1 MTVSQRASRLIFR
14 LFSNWPAKALAL
26 GAAILLYL
34 LVGLDSLEE
43 RYITV
48 PVRLD
53 LPPTL
58 VPAAE
63 YPNFARVYLRGR
75 GSDIFSIS
83 EDDIQVS
90 ADFSSYSQ
98 EGVFQ
103 ASLTHRRLGVAET
116 IEPLEVRVEPGLIT
130 LTLEDRVSATVPV
143 IPILSGSPA
152 PGFELSSYSVI
163 PSEIRIYGPR
173 SAVQRVNELNTESI
187 ELSGQDEDFSVRV
200 SVLQSDPLIRFE
212 DARLVE
218 FRGEISDSIL
228 VNTFENVPVVILG
241 LDPAF
246 SAVPAERE
254 GSIRAQASQSL
265 INQTDPESISLA
277 IDASDIS
284 EPGRYLLPVR
294 PVVPRGFVIFRFDPL
309 EIEVDIIGGGLE

>member
-1 MTVSQRASRLIFR
+1 
-14 LFSNWPAKALAL
+14 
-26 GAAILLYL
+26 
-34 LVGLDSLEE
+34 
-43 RYITV
+43 
-48 PVRLD
+48 
-53 LPPTL
+53 
-58 VPAAE
+58 
-63 YPNFARVYLRGR
+63 
-75 GSDIFSIS
+75 
-83 EDDIQVS
+83 VS